1 MYIDFLKAFSFNLLK
16 IDNIFRESLLVLIFL
31 LLFDQL
37 ILIKKTMARILVA
50 NELRPGHIV
59 NHDGDVCEVKKYD
72 FVTQGRGGSTVKLIL
87 QNIKTKSQ
95 KNLSINADIK
105 FNTVDVEESDYEYMY
120 NDGDSIFTVD
130 GEEFPISKV
139 AENIIELIEQ
149 AGKFRVIKLND
160 EIYKI
165 LLPKK
170 AKVKIKTTEPTL
182 KGQTAASS
190 YKPAVLCNGW
200 TIQVPV
206 FFNEEDEIIIDA
218 TDLENPKYDSKP
230 S

>member
-1 MYIDFLKAFSFNLLK
+1 MYD
-16 IDNIFRESLLVLIFL
+16 
-31 LLFDQL
+31 
-37 ILIKKTMARILVA
+37 
-50 NELRPGHIV
+50 
-59 NHDGDVCEVKKYD
+59 
-72 FVTQGRGGSTVKLIL
+72 
-87 QNIKTKSQ
+87 
-95 KNLSINADIK
+95 
-105 FNTVDVEESDYEYMY
+105 
-120 NDGDSIFTVD
+120 DGDSIFTVE
-130 GEEFPISKV
+130 GEEFPLSKV
-139 AENIIELIEQ
+139 DKEIVELIPQ
-149 AGKFRVIKLND
+149 AGKFRVIKFND

-190 YKPAVLCNGW
+190 YKPATLENGR

-206 FFNEEDEIIIDA
+206 FFDEGDDVVIDT

>member
-1 MYIDFLKAFSFNLLK
+1 
-16 IDNIFRESLLVLIFL
+16 
-31 LLFDQL
+31 
-37 ILIKKTMARILVA
+37 MARILVA
-50 NELRPGHIV
+50 NELRPGYIV
-59 NHDGDVCEVKKYD
+59 QHEGDICEVKKYD
-72 FVTQGRGGSTVKLIL
+72 FVTQGRGGSTVKVVLK
-87 QNIKTKSQ
+87 NIKNNSQ
-95 KNLSINADIK
+95 KNLSINAGIK
-105 FNTVDVEESDYEYMY
+105 FKTVDVEEHEYEYMY
-120 NDGDSIFTVD
+120 DDGDSIFTVE
-130 GEEFPISKV
+130 GEEFPLSKIDKAIV
-139 AENIIELIEQ
+139 ELIPK

-190 YKPAVLCNGW
+190 YKPATLENGCI
-200 TIQVPV
+200 IQVPV
-206 FFNEEDEIIIDA
+206 FFNEGDDVMIDT